1 MFHHAFIALLV
12 RCRSKQTF
20 EGAKDFYPNFPK
32 LAPKHSKENELQ
44 KKQKNDYI
52 SFHVGR
58 ISSNQNTSNTIFA
71 QISPNF
77 PEETKSKHDLQ
88 KMSAP

>member
-1 MFHHAFIALLV
+1 MRSLHYLLGVGASKRLKV
-12 RCRSKQTF
+12 RRIFTQISPNLPQNTPKKTNSK
-20 EGAKDFYPNFPK
+20 
-32 LAPKHSKENELQ
+32 